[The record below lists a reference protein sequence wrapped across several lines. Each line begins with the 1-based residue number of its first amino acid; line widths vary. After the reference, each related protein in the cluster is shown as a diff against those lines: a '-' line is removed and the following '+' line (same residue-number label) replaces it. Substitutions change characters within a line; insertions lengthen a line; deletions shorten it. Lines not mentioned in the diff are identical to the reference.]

1 MWPRDHPRIRG
12 EHPVLVPSSTQR
24 VGSSPHT
31 RGAPTFSAILSP
43 PLGIIPAYA
52 GSTHG
57 GALRRPRA
65 ADHPRIRGEHVQM
78 NRAIADGSGSSPHT
92 RGARPGRCHRRCR
105 LRIIPAYAGSTD
117 VSGASSIAEW
127 DHPRIRG
134 EHQAALGGDRGGVGS
149 SPHTRGARPHVR
161 GPRAPGRIIPA
172 YAGSTP
178 ARPGPA
184 SAGPDH
190 PRIRGEHSRAV
201 RSCALG
207 AGSSPHTRG
216 AQAAR
221 EACPFGEGIIP
232 AYAGSTPIGRRYAAA
247 SADHPRIRGEHS
259 PAHRRR
265 RRPAG
270 SSPHTR
276 GALHRGLLLGQGARI
291 IPAYAGSTPSGIRGK
306 CR

>member
-105 LRIIPAYAGSTD
+105 LRIIPAYAGSTPGR
-117 VSGASSIAEW
+117 SGRVLW
-127 DHPRIRG
+127 GRDHPRIRG
-134 EHQAALGGDRGGVGS
+134 EHRRLGRPVLLARGS
-149 SPHTRGARPHVR
+149 SPHTRGAPPLVAATLPPVRIIPAYAGSTAQRIAVVDAPPDHPRIRGEHYTVVFCWDRVPGSSPHTRGALRPAFEESVVERIIPAYAGSTAVGWRRRRRLADHPRIR
-161 GPRAPGRIIPA
+161 GEHSRRRRRHEDRGRIIPA
-172 YAGSTP
+172 YAGSTSCRSP
-178 ARPGPA
+178 APP
-184 SAGPDH
+184 
-190 PRIRGEHSRAV
+190 
-201 RSCALG
+201 
-207 AGSSPHTRG
+207 SP
-216 AQAAR
+216 
-221 EACPFGEGIIP
+221 
-232 AYAGSTPIGRRYAAA
+232 
-247 SADHPRIRGEHS
+247 ADHPRIRGEHMD
-259 PAHRRR
+259 
-265 RRPAG
+265 
-270 SSPHTR
+270 
-276 GALHRGLLLGQGARI
+276 GAVSFI
-291 IPAYAGSTPSGIRGK
+291 
-306 CR
+306 